1 MNAKFLGLVA
11 SLMLLGA
18 APVTSN
24 DNLSIR
30 HSGQRHGRC
39 RRRGRAVSVSGSNAT
54 FTVSLPTG
62 YSFTEVAFNL
72 NPGGSVDSGAYTI
85 TNNANA
91 NYNKGKLWPNFGPF
105 NTTVSGSFSNTLTF
119 TVSDFAG
126 LFNVTVSGAPI
137 WFVVAGVTDGGTS
150 GIMAADSV
158 TVTPLPAALPLFA
171 SGLGTIGVLGW
182 RRKKKAQRAA

>member
-1 MNAKFLGLVA
+1 VNAKFLGLVA
-11 SLMLLGA
+11 SVVLLGA
-18 APVTSN
+18 APVKATTIYQI
-24 DNLSIR
+24 DTLV
-30 HSGQRHGRC
+30 SGTVPVAGEVD
-39 RRRGRAVSVSGSNAT
+39 VSVSGSNAT

-62 YSFTEVAFNL
+62 YTFTQLAFDL

-85 TNNANA
+85 ATNANA

-105 NTTVSGSFSNTLTF
+105 NTTVSGSFSNSLTF

-171 SGLGTIGVLGW
+171 TGLGTIGVLGW

>member
-11 SLMLLGA
+11 SVVLLGA
-18 APVTSN
+18 APVKATTIYQI
-24 DNLSIR
+24 DTLV
-30 HSGQRHGRC
+30 SGTVPVAGEVD
-39 RRRGRAVSVSGSNAT
+39 VSVSGSNAT

-62 YSFTEVAFNL
+62 YTFTQLAFDL

-85 TNNANA
+85 ATNANA

-105 NTTVSGSFSNTLTF
+105 NTTVSGSFSNSLTF

-171 SGLGTIGVLGW
+171 TGLGTIGVLGW